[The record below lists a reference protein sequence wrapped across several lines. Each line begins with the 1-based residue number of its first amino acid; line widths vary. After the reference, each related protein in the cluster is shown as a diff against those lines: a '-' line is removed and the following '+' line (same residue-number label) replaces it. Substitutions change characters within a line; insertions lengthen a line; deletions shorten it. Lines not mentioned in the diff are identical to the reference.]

1 LGVQIGV
8 LTMQFSDPSFV
19 LSVFLAGV
27 AVGAMLVA
35 VMSAIRAER
44 GPNGPM
50 PKPGSDG
57 DRLAR

>member
-1 LGVQIGV
+1 
-8 LTMQFSDPSFV
+8 MQLSDPSFV